1 MFSMPVALAL
11 LLQLNLDYE
20 LLAVEDARGDSTR
33 LIEAL
38 SSTDPDIQVQA
49 VRALGRFERP
59 ELAAHVAPLLDA
71 GSVALRIEAANA
83 LAQMKATGAS
93 VGARLEKETI
103 PEVRAALFE
112 ALGRL
117 PDTRESMLLRGF
129 SEQEA
134 VRLGAVKGLE
144 SFLRTRDVAPSHD
157 ATLALRQ
164 AVLASR
170 SSKIRQLALVALN
183 RAEDRDVETLDS
195 AWHDDDPR
203 VRRLAILG
211 LGERRDDPSA
221 MVRYAALRAAPS
233 CEHAARALTD
243 GSEHVVLLAIDSL
256 GENCAAEAL
265 RPLLKSK
272 SWRRSARALISL
284 AKVDP
289 PAARRE
295 LPRFVGHRVWQA
307 RVYAA
312 RAAKILAKILE
323 DDDALATLRG
333 DEHPNVIGEALVT
346 PHHALAALAND
357 DYGLIMRAL
366 EILEGWEDGPS
377 AVPTLQKTLRRLT
390 DQSRATSR
398 DPRRRLLERLEEF
411 GGASAIDDLDYLLV
425 DFDPFI
431 AGLAATIA
439 SKEAKTLGFAPAPL
453 PSPEFLDSLV
463 GARARISMKEAG
475 AFTIELL
482 PQAAPLTSAQ
492 FVKLAESGYYDGLT
506 FHRIAPNFVLQGG
519 SPGANEFEGTPEYI
533 RDEVGLASHER
544 GTLGISTRG
553 RDTGDSQIFIN
564 LVDNYR
570 LDHSFTVF
578 ARVVEGM
585 DNVDRIQEGDV
596 MVTVEILKR

>member
-20 LLAVEDARGDSTR
+20 LLDVEDARSDATR

-38 SSTDPDIQVQA
+38 SSTDADIQIQA

-59 ELAAHVAPLLDA
+59 ELATHVAPFLDA

-164 AVLASR
+164 AVLESR
-170 SSKIRQLALVALN
+170 SSKIRQLALLALN

-195 AWHDDDPR
+195 AWRDDDPR

-211 LGERRDDPSA
+211 LGEWRDDPSA

-233 CEHAARALTD
+233 CERAARALTD

-256 GENCAAEAL
+256 GENCAAETL
-265 RPLLKSK
+265 RPLLESK
-272 SWRRSARALISL
+272 NWRRSARALISL

-295 LPRFVGHRVWQA
+295 LPRFVAHRVWQA

-333 DEHPNVIGEALVT
+333 DDHPNVIGEALVT
-346 PHHALAALAND
+346 PHHALEALAKD
-357 DYGLIMRAL
+357 DYGLMMRAL
-366 EILEGWEDGPS
+366 GILEDWEDGPS
-377 AVPTLQKTLRRLT
+377 AVPTLQKTLRRVT
-390 DQSRATSR
+390 DHNRATSR

-411 GGASAIDDLDYLLV
+411 GGASDIGDLGYLD

-431 AGLAATIA
+431 AGLAAAIT

-492 FVKLAESGYYDGLT
+492 FAKLAESGYYDSLT

-519 SPGANEFEGTPEYI
+519 SPGANEFEGTPEFI

-570 LDHSFTVF
+570 LDHNYTVF

-596 MVTVEILKR
+596 MVTVEILKP